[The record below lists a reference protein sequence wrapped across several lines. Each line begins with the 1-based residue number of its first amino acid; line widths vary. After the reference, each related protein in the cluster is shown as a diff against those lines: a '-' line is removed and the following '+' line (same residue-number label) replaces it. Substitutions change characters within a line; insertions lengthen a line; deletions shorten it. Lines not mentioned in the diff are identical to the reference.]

1 MEDEMREI
9 LFRGKRIDSG
19 KWAEGGYYYSA
30 SDNHIIA
37 VHIEYAA
44 TMEDPMGGAYTELVV
59 VDPATIGQ
67 YTGLKDK
74 NGTRIF
80 EGDVHVTRRGTKR
93 EVYYCDD
100 EACFKC
106 RSLEGPDEYGDY
118 DYDHREVAQGEV
130 VKFGIEVVSNIH
142 EQEAPK

>member
-1 MEDEMREI
+1 MREI
-9 LFRGKRIDSG
+9 LFRGKMRN
-19 KWAEGGYYYSA
+19 GGEWVTGDIGQWPNGEIKIYKH
-30 SDNHIIA
+30 DVMDIGII
-37 VHIEYAA
+37 I
-44 TMEDPMGGAYTELVV
+44 
-59 VDPATIGQ
+59 DPATVGQ

-80 EGDVHVTRRGTKR
+80 EGDVHVTRRGAKR

-130 VKFGIEVVSNIH
+130 VKFGIEVVGNIH
-142 EQEAPK
+142 DAAITAANRESETKCQQ